1 LPPCSVLLSN
11 KQLENLTIAYSVSVY
26 LPPPSLVSRRAAKL
40 ERAIS
45 TPGDGDSDECSVET
59 PIFIHILF
67 KGTELHSSAE
77 TICSS
82 AKAVEHWWAMVHLE
96 ASDPPPLIL
105 PPGIFAN
112 TIGADVVVRVR
123 SQFGSRRC
131 DLDHTAVISITLC
144 DFEAC
149 PPGRSE
155 GRAAPPGAERA
166 ALALI
171 SRASLLPSDLGFIL
185 DLDLSTAP
193 PNHASPLAASL
204 P

>member
-1 LPPCSVLLSN
+1 
-11 KQLENLTIAYSVSVY
+11 
-26 LPPPSLVSRRAAKL
+26 
-40 ERAIS
+40 
-45 TPGDGDSDECSVET
+45 
-59 PIFIHILF
+59 
-67 KGTELHSSAE
+67 
-77 TICSS
+77 
-82 AKAVEHWWAMVHLE
+82 MHLE

-112 TIGADVVVRVR
+112 TIGVDVIVDVR
-123 SQFGSRRC
+123 SQFGSGRC

-155 GRAAPPGAERA
+155 GRAAPPGTERA

-171 SRASLLPSDLGFIL
+171 SKRLPSDLGFIL

-204 P
+204 A

>member
-1 LPPCSVLLSN
+1 M
-11 KQLENLTIAYSVSVY
+11 A
-26 LPPPSLVSRRAAKL
+26 
-40 ERAIS
+40 
-45 TPGDGDSDECSVET
+45 D
-59 PIFIHILF
+59 
-67 KGTELHSSAE
+67 
-77 TICSS
+77 
-82 AKAVEHWWAMVHLE
+82 LE

-112 TIGADVVVRVR
+112 TIGVDVVVR

-155 GRAAPPGAERA
+155 GRAASPGAERA

-204 P
+204 A